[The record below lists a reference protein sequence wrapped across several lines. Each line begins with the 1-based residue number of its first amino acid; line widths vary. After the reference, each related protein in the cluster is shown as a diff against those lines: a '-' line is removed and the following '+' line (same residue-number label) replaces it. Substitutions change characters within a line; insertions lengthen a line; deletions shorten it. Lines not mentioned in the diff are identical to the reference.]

1 MFRWLYVPR
10 GCAVLHVP
18 FRNHDLIRT
27 CLPTSWGYQAAKPSS
42 QSTSQEKPDPI
53 NVPEASGS
61 NSEKKDDFAKLFAF
75 VATVDTTPYLCVP
88 EALRFRQVVCGG
100 EESIR
105 RYCQDIVNIGGRR
118 IAQILG
124 TEVMQNSTRTLTNCS
139 FVNVRLPLTFS
150 TSSAAAPDFL
160 YPQSNNG
167 DDHDDDAVPALVEG
181 FTGLKWISRHELDA
195 AESDSMKEMK
205 ELKKKQKIFNRED
218 APVIVRWIIDRALI
232 DFDIP
237 IMTKFHAGA
246 VWIRL
251 SGQIYI
257 ELHDFERAADIL
269 KGLCERVNNNDWKG
283 NGGN

>member
-1 MFRWLYVPR
+1 M
-10 GCAVLHVP
+10 LHVP

-42 QSTSQEKPDPI
+42 QSTVEKKLDPI
-53 NVPEASGS
+53 NIPEASS
-61 NSEKKDDFAKLFAF
+61 SSSSSEKRTNFSELFAF

-105 RYCQDIVNIGGRR
+105 QYCQDIAQIGGRR
-118 IAQILG
+118 VTQILG
-124 TEVMQNSTRTLTNCS
+124 TEVMQNSTHTLTNCS

-150 TSSAAAPDFL
+150 TSPAEAPDSL

-167 DDHDDDAVPALVEG
+167 DDHDDDAVPVVVEG
-181 FTGLKWISRHELDA
+181 FVGLTIISRHELDTA
-195 AESDSMKEMK
+195 GSNPMKKK
-205 ELKKKQKIFNRED
+205 EKQKILNRED
-218 APVIVRWIIDRALI
+218 APAIVRWIIDRALI
-232 DFDIP
+232 DFNIP

-257 ELHDFERAADIL
+257 ELQDFERAADVL
-269 KGLCERVNNNDWKG
+269 KGLCEQVNNNIWEENREG
-283 NGGN
+283 IR